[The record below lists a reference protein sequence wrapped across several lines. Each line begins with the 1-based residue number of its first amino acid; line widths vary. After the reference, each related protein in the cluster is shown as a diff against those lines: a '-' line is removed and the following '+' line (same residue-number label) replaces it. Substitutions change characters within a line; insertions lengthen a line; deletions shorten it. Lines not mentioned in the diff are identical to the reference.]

1 MNNNSSDNNNSNKDS
16 TNQIHSSE
24 PSINILSKLNSIAN
38 ENFHQIIP
46 SIVCE
51 ICYKADNL
59 KICEIC
65 KNGYHQ
71 KCLGTAFL
79 PDHFIC
85 LNCKKQFTED
95 EITSIIN
102 NPYNQRQRI
111 FDNQKAYKEYEH
123 NKKVKKQ
130 YHINTFTHKTKII
143 ELDEDKNEDND
154 KDSEDNNDGN
164 KVKDGNGKLTQDKK
178 KIKKKDI
185 NLGEIINENNLNL
198 SPDKNESK
206 STKKE
211 NRNKIK
217 IDFDRSSRG
226 GGWGGDDM
234 CESSLMS
241 KSQEIQLD
249 KNIIKPKKRKKDKDR
264 EKDKERD
271 KERDNYKDR
280 DKDKEKDKDKE
291 INASIKNKINLNHNH
306 NINHSQNN
314 NNISKNNTNNN
325 NIKSNKEKDKNS
337 IKEELSLY
345 PTQSQSSKKS
355 TKKKNNDSKNE
366 KEQNLLLSLTH
377 TDPQYKRRKIKLG
390 VNRQC
395 NMYEFTDKY
404 ENKINFE
411 EEEYERNDLIQV
423 WSKERNPLSEE
434 ELNNYMKTAKLF
446 WNYRNIHIE
455 EDLCTDFFQECEQKM
470 KNKKISLKLKN
481 KITKLIKELKEM
493 IKTGINLNSHYDE
506 MSLRILHL
514 CKYKTNVALLF
525 LYKGLNPFIEEV
537 EEGFKHDIYFFQDEI
552 YSFIN
557 SGDLFDSDS

>member
-1 MNNNSSDNNNSNKDS
+1 MNNNSLDNNNTNKDS

-59 KICEIC
+59 IICEIC
-65 KNGYHQ
+65 KNGFHQ

-95 EITSIIN
+95 EITSIIK
-102 NPYNQRQRI
+102 NPYNQRQCI
-111 FDNQKAYKEYEH
+111 FDNQKAYKDYEQ

-154 KDSEDNNDGN
+154 KDNENNEDKSY
-164 KVKDGNGKLTQDKK
+164 KVKDGNSKLAQDKK
-178 KIKKKDI
+178 KIKKLNEI
-185 NLGEIINENNLNL
+185 NLGGIINENNFNQ
-198 SPDKNESK
+198 SSDKIESK

-211 NRNKIK
+211 NKNKIK

-226 GGWGGDDM
+226 GGGGGDNDI

-249 KNIIKPKKRKKDKDR
+249 KTIIKPKKRKKDKDK
-264 EKDKERD
+264 EKD

-280 DKDKEKDKDKE
+280 EKEKD
-291 INASIKNKINLNHNH
+291 INTSNKNKTNLNHNH
-306 NINHSQNN
+306 NINHSPNGSI
-314 NNISKNNTNNN
+314 ISKNNPINNN
-325 NIKSNKEKDKNS
+325 NIKSNKEKDKNN
-337 IKEELSLY
+337 IKDELSLY
-345 PTQSQSSKKS
+345 STQSQSTKKSSKKR
-355 TKKKNNDSKNE
+355 NNDSKNE
-366 KEQNLLLSLTH
+366 KDQNLLLSLTH
-377 TDPQYKRRKIKLG
+377 TDPQYKRRKIKIGL
-390 VNRQC
+390 NRQC

-411 EEEYERNDLIQV
+411 EEEYERNDLVQV

-434 ELNNYMKTAKLF
+434 ELNNYIKTAKKF

-481 KITKLIKELKEM
+481 KISKLIKELKEL

-514 CKYKTNVALLF
+514 CKYKTNIALLF
-525 LYKGLNPFIEEV
+525 LYKGLNPFVEEV

-557 SGDLFDSDS
+557 SGDLFDSDN

>member
-1 MNNNSSDNNNSNKDS
+1 MNNNSLDNNNTNKDS

-46 SIVCE
+46 PIVCE

-59 KICEIC
+59 IICEIC
-65 KNGYHQ
+65 KNGFHQ

-79 PDHFIC
+79 PEHFIC
-85 LNCKKQFTED
+85 LECKKQFTED
-95 EITSIIN
+95 EITFIIN
-102 NPYNQRQRI
+102 NPYNQRQCI
-111 FDNQKAYKEYEH
+111 LDNQKAYKEYKQ

-130 YHINTFTHKTKII
+130 YHINTITHKTKII
-143 ELDEDKNEDND
+143 ELDEDKNEEND
-154 KDSEDNNDGN
+154 KDNEDNDN
-164 KVKDGNGKLTQDKK
+164 KVKDGNNKLSQDKK
-178 KIKKKDI
+178 KYKKLNEI
-185 NLGEIINENNLNL
+185 NSGENNNENNLNQF
-198 SPDKNESK
+198 SDKTENK

-211 NRNKIK
+211 SKNKIK
-217 IDFDRSSRG
+217 IDFDRNSLG
-226 GGWGGDDM
+226 GGGGGNNDL

-249 KNIIKPKKRKKDKDR
+249 KNIIKPKKRKKEKDKDR

-271 KERDNYKDR
+271 NYK
-280 DKDKEKDKDKE
+280 DKDKEKDKEKDKD
-291 INASIKNKINLNHNH
+291 INPSSKNKASLNHNH
-306 NINHSQNN
+306 NINHSSNG
-314 NNISKNNTNNN
+314 NNISKNTPINNN
-325 NIKSNKEKDKNS
+325 NYIKSNKEKDKNN
-337 IKEELSLY
+337 IKDELSLY
-345 PTQSQSSKKS
+345 STQSQSTKKSSKKR
-355 TKKKNNDSKNE
+355 NNDSKNE
-366 KEQNLLLSLTH
+366 KDQNLLLSLTH
-377 TDPQYKRRKIKLG
+377 TDPQYKRRKIKIGL
-390 VNRQC
+390 NRQC

-434 ELNNYMKTAKLF
+434 ELNNYIKTAKLF

-455 EDLCTDFFQECEQKM
+455 EDLCTDFFLECDQKM

-481 KITKLIKELKEM
+481 KINKLIKELKEL
-493 IKTGINLNSHYDE
+493 IKRGINLNSHYDE

-514 CKYKTNVALLF
+514 CKYKTNVALLL
-525 LYKGLNPFIEEV
+525 LYKGLNPFVEEI

-557 SGDLFDSDS
+557 SGDLFDSDN

>member
-1 MNNNSSDNNNSNKDS
+1 MNNNSLDNNNIHKDS
-16 TNQIHSSE
+16 ANQIHSSE

-59 KICEIC
+59 IICEIC
-65 KNGYHQ
+65 KNGFHQ

-95 EITSIIN
+95 EITSIIK
-102 NPYNQRQRI
+102 NPYNQRQCI
-111 FDNQKAYKEYEH
+111 FDNQKAYKDYEQ

-154 KDSEDNNDGN
+154 KDNENNEDKSY
-164 KVKDGNGKLTQDKK
+164 KVKDGNSKLAQDKK
-178 KIKKKDI
+178 KIKKLNEI
-185 NLGEIINENNLNL
+185 NLGGIINENNFNQ
-198 SPDKNESK
+198 SSDKIESK

-211 NRNKIK
+211 NKNKIK

-226 GGWGGDDM
+226 GGGGGDNDI

-249 KNIIKPKKRKKDKDR
+249 KTIIKPKKRKKDKDK
-264 EKDKERD
+264 EKD

-280 DKDKEKDKDKE
+280 EKEKD
-291 INASIKNKINLNHNH
+291 INTSNKNKTNLNHNH
-306 NINHSQNN
+306 NINHSPNGSI
-314 NNISKNNTNNN
+314 ISKNNPINNN
-325 NIKSNKEKDKNS
+325 NIKSNKEKDKNN
-337 IKEELSLY
+337 IKDELSLY
-345 PTQSQSSKKS
+345 QVQSQSSKKS
-355 TKKKNNDSKNE
+355 IKKRNNDSKNE

-377 TDPQYKRRKIKLG
+377 TDPQYKRRKIKIG
-390 VNRQC
+390 TSRQC

-411 EEEYERNDLIQV
+411 EEEYERNDLVQV

-434 ELNNYMKTAKLF
+434 ELNNYIKTAKKF

-481 KITKLIKELKEM
+481 KISKLIKELKEL

-514 CKYKTNVALLF
+514 CKYKTNIALLF
-525 LYKGLNPFIEEV
+525 LYKGLNPFVEEV

-557 SGDLFDSDS
+557 SGDLFDSDN

>member
-1 MNNNSSDNNNSNKDS
+1 MNNNSLDNNNIHKDS
-16 TNQIHSSE
+16 ANQIHSSE

-59 KICEIC
+59 IICEIC
-65 KNGYHQ
+65 KNGFHQ

-95 EITSIIN
+95 EITSIIK
-102 NPYNQRQRI
+102 NPYNQRQCI
-111 FDNQKAYKEYEH
+111 FDNQKAYKDYEQ

-154 KDSEDNNDGN
+154 KDNEDNEDKSH
-164 KVKDGNGKLTQDKK
+164 KVKDGNSKLAQDKK
-178 KIKKKDI
+178 KIKKLNEI
-185 NLGEIINENNLNL
+185 NLGGIINENNFNQ
-198 SPDKNESK
+198 SSDKIESK

-211 NRNKIK
+211 NKNKIK

-226 GGWGGDDM
+226 GGGGGDNDI

-249 KNIIKPKKRKKDKDR
+249 KTIIKPKKRKKDKDK
-264 EKDKERD
+264 EKD

-280 DKDKEKDKDKE
+280 EKEKD
-291 INASIKNKINLNHNH
+291 INTSNKNKTNLNHNH
-306 NINHSQNN
+306 NINHSPNGSI
-314 NNISKNNTNNN
+314 ISKNNPINNN
-325 NIKSNKEKDKNS
+325 NIKSNKEKDKNN
-337 IKEELSLY
+337 IKDELSLY
-345 PTQSQSSKKS
+345 QVQSQSSKKS
-355 TKKKNNDSKNE
+355 IKKRNNDSKNE

-377 TDPQYKRRKIKLG
+377 TDPQYKRRKIKIG
-390 VNRQC
+390 TSRQC

-411 EEEYERNDLIQV
+411 EEEYERNDLVQV

-434 ELNNYMKTAKLF
+434 ELNNYIKTAKKF

-481 KITKLIKELKEM
+481 KISKLIKELKEL

-514 CKYKTNVALLF
+514 CKYKTNIALLF
-525 LYKGLNPFIEEV
+525 LYKGLNPFVEEV

-557 SGDLFDSDS
+557 SGDLFDSDN

>member
-1 MNNNSSDNNNSNKDS
+1 MNNNSSDNNNAHKES
-16 TNQIHSSE
+16 TNQNNSSE
-24 PSINILSKLNSIAN
+24 PSISILSKLNSIAN
-38 ENFHQIIP
+38 KNFHQIIP

-59 KICEIC
+59 LICEIC
-65 KNGYHQ
+65 KNGFHQ

-85 LNCKKQFTED
+85 LHCKKQFTED

-102 NPYNQRQRI
+102 NPYNQRQCI
-111 FDNQKAYKEYEH
+111 FDNQKAYKDYEL

-143 ELDEDKNEDND
+143 ELDEDKNDDIDKDNEDND
-154 KDSEDNNDGN
+154 NE
-164 KVKDGNGKLTQDKK
+164 VKDGNSKLVQDKK
-178 KIKKKDI
+178 KNKKLNEI
-185 NLGEIINENNLNL
+185 NLVGTIDENNLIQSL
-198 SPDKNESK
+198 EKKESK
-206 STKKE
+206 STKKD
-211 NRNKIK
+211 NKNKIK

-226 GGWGGDDM
+226 GGGGGDIDLG
-234 CESSLMS
+234 ESSLMS

-249 KNIIKPKKRKKDKDR
+249 KTIIKPKKRKKDKDK
-264 EKDKERD
+264 EKDNFK
-271 KERDNYKDR
+271 
-280 DKDKEKDKDKE
+280 DKDKEKDKEKD
-291 INASIKNKINLNHNH
+291 INANAKIKASLNHNH
-306 NINHSQNN
+306 SVNHSPNSNN
-314 NNISKNNTNNN
+314 NNISKNSLINNN
-325 NIKSNKEKDKNS
+325 IIKSNKEKEKDKNNT
-337 IKEELSLY
+337 KEELSLY
-345 PTQSQSSKKS
+345 PAQSQTSKKS
-355 TKKKNNDSKNE
+355 IKRRNNDSKDE

-377 TDPQYKRRKIKLG
+377 TDPQYKRRKIKIG
-390 VNRQC
+390 SNRQC

-423 WSKERNPLSEE
+423 WSKEKNPLTEE
-434 ELNNYMKTAKLF
+434 ELNSYIKTARLF

-470 KNKKISLKLKN
+470 KNKKISQKLKN
-481 KITKLIKELKEM
+481 KISKLIKELKEL

-514 CKYKTNVALLF
+514 CKYKTNVALVF
-525 LYKGLNPFIEEV
+525 LYKGLNPFVEEI

-557 SGDLFDSDS
+557 SGDLFDSDN

>member
-1 MNNNSSDNNNSNKDS
+1 MNSNSSDNNNTHKDS

-59 KICEIC
+59 IICEIC
-65 KNGYHQ
+65 KNGFHQ

-85 LNCKKQFTED
+85 LNCKNQFTED
-95 EITSIIN
+95 EINSIIN
-102 NPYNQRQRI
+102 NPYNQRQCI
-111 FDNQKAYKEYEH
+111 FDNHKAYKEYEQ

-143 ELDEDKNEDND
+143 ELDEDKNEDHD
-154 KDSEDNNDGN
+154 KDNEDNEDDEDNDN
-164 KVKDGNGKLTQDKK
+164 KVKDGNSKLVQDKK
-178 KIKKKDI
+178 KIKKLNEI
-185 NLGEIINENNLNL
+185 NLGGIFNENNLNQSL
-198 SPDKNESK
+198 DKNGSK

-211 NRNKIK
+211 NKNKIK

-226 GGWGGDDM
+226 GGGGGDNDIY
-234 CESSLMS
+234 ESSLLS

-249 KNIIKPKKRKKDKDR
+249 KTIIKPKKRKK
-264 EKDKERD
+264 EKDKDRD
-271 KERDNYKDR
+271 KERDNF
-280 DKDKEKDKDKE
+280 KDKEKDKEKD
-291 INASIKNKINLNHNH
+291 INASSKNKTSLNHNH
-306 NINHSQNN
+306 NINHSPND
-314 NNISKNNTNNN
+314 NNISKNNPNNNN

-337 IKEELSLY
+337 IKDELSLC
-345 PTQSQSSKKS
+345 PTPSQSSKKS
-355 TKKKNNDSKNE
+355 TKKRNNDSKNG

-377 TDPQYKRRKIKLG
+377 TDPQYKRRKIKIG
-390 VNRQC
+390 ANRQC

-434 ELNNYMKTAKLF
+434 ELNNYIKTAKMF

-470 KNKKISLKLKN
+470 KNKKISPKLKN
-481 KITKLIKELKEM
+481 KITKLIKELKEL

-514 CKYKTNVALLF
+514 CKYKTNIALLF
-525 LYKGLNPFIEEV
+525 LYKGLNPFVEEI

-557 SGDLFDSDS
+557 SGDLFDSDN

>member
-1 MNNNSSDNNNSNKDS
+1 MNNNSLDNNNTNKDS

-59 KICEIC
+59 IICEIC
-65 KNGYHQ
+65 KNGFHQ

-95 EITSIIN
+95 EITSIIK
-102 NPYNQRQRI
+102 NPYNQRQCI
-111 FDNQKAYKEYEH
+111 FDNQKAYKDYEQ

-154 KDSEDNNDGN
+154 KDNEDNEDKSH
-164 KVKDGNGKLTQDKK
+164 KVKDGNSKLAQDKK
-178 KIKKKDI
+178 KIKKLNEI
-185 NLGEIINENNLNL
+185 NLGGIINENNFNQ
-198 SPDKNESK
+198 SSDKIESK

-211 NRNKIK
+211 NKNKIK

-226 GGWGGDDM
+226 GGGGGDNDI

-249 KNIIKPKKRKKDKDR
+249 KTIIKPKKRKKDKDK
-264 EKDKERD
+264 EKD

-280 DKDKEKDKDKE
+280 EKEKD
-291 INASIKNKINLNHNH
+291 INTSNKNKTNLNHNH
-306 NINHSQNN
+306 NINHSPNGSI
-314 NNISKNNTNNN
+314 ISKNNPINNN
-325 NIKSNKEKDKNS
+325 NIKSNKEKDKNN
-337 IKEELSLY
+337 IKDELSLY
-345 PTQSQSSKKS
+345 STQSQSTKKSSKKR
-355 TKKKNNDSKNE
+355 NNDSKNE
-366 KEQNLLLSLTH
+366 KDQNLLLSLTH
-377 TDPQYKRRKIKLG
+377 TDPQYKRRKIKIGL
-390 VNRQC
+390 NRQC

-411 EEEYERNDLIQV
+411 EEEYERNDLVQV

-434 ELNNYMKTAKLF
+434 ELNNYIKTAKKF

-481 KITKLIKELKEM
+481 KISKLIKELKEL

-514 CKYKTNVALLF
+514 CKYKTNIALLF
-525 LYKGLNPFIEEV
+525 LYKGLNPFVEEV

-557 SGDLFDSDS
+557 SGDLFDSDN

>member
-1 MNNNSSDNNNSNKDS
+1 MNNNSLDNNNIHKDS
-16 TNQIHSSE
+16 ANQIHSSE

-59 KICEIC
+59 IICEIC
-65 KNGYHQ
+65 KNGFHQ

-95 EITSIIN
+95 EITSIIK
-102 NPYNQRQRI
+102 NPYNQRQCI
-111 FDNQKAYKEYEH
+111 FDNQKAYKDYEQ

-154 KDSEDNNDGN
+154 KDNEDNEDKSH
-164 KVKDGNGKLTQDKK
+164 KVKDGNSKLAQDKK
-178 KIKKKDI
+178 KIKKLNEI
-185 NLGEIINENNLNL
+185 NLGGIINENNFNQ
-198 SPDKNESK
+198 SSDKIESK
-206 STKKE
+206 PTKKE
-211 NRNKIK
+211 NKNKIK

-226 GGWGGDDM
+226 GGGGGDNDI

-249 KNIIKPKKRKKDKDR
+249 KTIIKPKKRKKDKDK
-264 EKDKERD
+264 EKD

-280 DKDKEKDKDKE
+280 EKEKD
-291 INASIKNKINLNHNH
+291 INTSNKNKTNLNHNH
-306 NINHSQNN
+306 NINHSPNGSI
-314 NNISKNNTNNN
+314 ISKNNPINNN
-325 NIKSNKEKDKNS
+325 NIKSNKEKDKNN
-337 IKEELSLY
+337 IKDELSLY
-345 PTQSQSSKKS
+345 QVQSQSSKKS
-355 TKKKNNDSKNE
+355 IKKRNNDSKNE

-377 TDPQYKRRKIKLG
+377 TDPQYKRRKIKIG
-390 VNRQC
+390 TSRQC

-411 EEEYERNDLIQV
+411 EEEYERNDLVQV

-434 ELNNYMKTAKLF
+434 ELNNYIKTAKKF

-481 KITKLIKELKEM
+481 KISKLIKELKEL

-514 CKYKTNVALLF
+514 CKYKTNIALLF
-525 LYKGLNPFIEEV
+525 LYKGLNPFVEEV

-557 SGDLFDSDS
+557 SGDLFDSDN